1 MTLYGENKADYETNF
16 AAECLL
22 AMSFSRPDEKTV
34 GTKPSGSGAD
44 ENANYAVPPDM
55 ECDRNQPAETFM
67 LARILTD
74 LKQFRQEP
82 VDSLPVYED
91 DAPHPTELHNYHS
104 LSGSKARRG
113 KGTGTTPT
121 YDWSAKSD
129 KLSKN
134 DAKKLHRCQYK
145 DCDKVYGKSSH
156 LKAHLRTHTGK
167 RNRSVFAVL
176 SATDLKRAISLF
188 GLDRMVPS
196 KGALALA
203 SFQTNKK
210 TPLSHRIPERA
221 EGERARKS
229 QIRVVVRLVDSV
241 IGKSGGKKRCRK
253 RLGEKSIMG
262 GRALAISCTEVTSL
276 GCEESAIFR
285 RL

>member
-1 MTLYGENKADYETNF
+1 
-16 AAECLL
+16 
-22 AMSFSRPDEKTV
+22 MSFSRPDEKTV

-44 ENANYAVPPDM
+44 ENANYAVPPDTG
-55 ECDRNQPAETFM
+55 CDRNHPAETFM

-82 VDSLPVYED
+82 VESLPAYED

-129 KLSKN
+129 KMSKN

-167 RNRSVFAVL
+167 RKRSVFVL
-176 SATDLKRAISLF
+176 WVPDLKRAISLF

-196 KGALALA
+196 KSALTLA
-203 SFQTNKK
+203 PFQINKK
-210 TPLSHRIPERA
+210 TPLSHRFSDRT
-221 EGERARKS
+221 EGRE
-229 QIRVVVRLVDSV
+229 
-241 IGKSGGKKRCRK
+241 
-253 RLGEKSIMG
+253 
-262 GRALAISCTEVTSL
+262 
-276 GCEESAIFR
+276 EESH
-285 RL
+285 RLESW